1 MKSQLTFLE
10 ATSLVV
16 GAGVGGGVMA
26 VPYLAS
32 QTGLLSFLP
41 VILIAAAVNIVL
53 NLLLVD
59 VLVRD
64 GRDLQ
69 IVELMTTYVFRGR
82 FGKRISWVF
91 FTILGFSF
99 IASLTAYI
107 AGAGEVVAG
116 LWGIPIL
123 WSRLLV
129 YVISA
134 LIVFFGLKSV
144 GISEKVSLYLL
155 VIFSL
160 IIIFGSI
167 RNWNLPSGSFSIDI
181 GSGNGRV
188 KEVLALFG
196 IVMYSL
202 NAAFAVPQ
210 AVKGLGRNLVRSS
223 RAVITGT
230 LINAALIVLITFTAV
245 AVSNPV
251 TELAVIGIG
260 ASANR
265 MVAVSGSLFVIVAML
280 TTYWSVSLALADMIC
295 QRFEISYRGAWLA
308 ATTPTVVLILFGLW
322 GFVEYL
328 QIAGGLVALVVVY
341 VTVPMY
347 KRARREHPMTGNR
360 EFSEKLGSP
369 VMLWLFILGMILM
382 AVGSLLGM

>member
-41 VILIAAAVNIVL
+41 VILIAAAINIIL

-64 GRDLQ
+64 DRDLQ

-82 FGKRISWVF
+82 FGKQISWVF

-167 RNWNLPSGSFSIDI
+167 RNWNLPVDSFSINI
-181 GSGNGRV
+181 GSGNGRG

-210 AVKGLGRNLVRSS
+210 AVKGLDRNLEKSS

-230 LINAALIVLITFTAV
+230 LINAALIVLVTITAV

-251 TELAVIGIG
+251 TEVAVIGIG
-260 ASANR
+260 ASTNK
-265 MVAVSGSLFVIVAML
+265 MVAISGSLFVIVAML
-280 TTYWSVSLALADMIC
+280 TTYWSVSLALADMIS
-295 QRFEISYRGAWLA
+295 QRFKIGYRGAWLA
-308 ATTPTVVLILFGLW
+308 ATTPTVILILFGLW

-347 KRARREHPMTGNR
+347 KRSLREHPMTGNR
-360 EFSEKLGSP
+360 EFFKKLGSP
-369 VMLWLFILGMILM
+369 VILWLFILGMILM

>member
-41 VILIAAAVNIVL
+41 VILIAAAINIVL

-155 VIFSL
+155 LIFSL
-160 IIIFGSI
+160 IITFGSI
-167 RNWNLPSGSFSIDI
+167 QTWNLPAGSFSIDI
-181 GSGNGRV
+181 RSGSG
-188 KEVLALFG
+188 KEILALFG

-210 AVKGLGRNLVRSS
+210 AIKGLGRNLVRSS

-230 LINAALIVLITFTAV
+230 LINATLIVLVTITAV

-260 ASANR
+260 ASTNR
-265 MVAVSGSLFVIVAML
+265 LVAVSGSLFVIVAML
-280 TTYWSVSLALADMIC
+280 TTYWSVSLALADMIS
-295 QRFEISYRGAWLA
+295 QRFKIGYRGAWLA
-308 ATTPTVVLILFGLW
+308 ATTPTVILILFSLW
-322 GFVEYL
+322 SFVEYL

-369 VMLWLFILGMILM
+369 VILWLFILGMILM

>member
-41 VILIAAAVNIVL
+41 VILIAAAINIVL

-82 FGKRISWVF
+82 SGKRISWVF

-155 VIFSL
+155 LIFSL
-160 IIIFGSI
+160 IITFGSI
-167 RNWNLPSGSFSIDI
+167 QTWNLPAGSFSIDI
-181 GSGNGRV
+181 RSGSG
-188 KEVLALFG
+188 KEILALFG

-223 RAVITGT
+223 RAVIAGT
-230 LINAALIVLITFTAV
+230 LINATLIVLVTITAV

-251 TELAVIGIG
+251 TEVAVIGIG
-260 ASANR
+260 ASTNR

-280 TTYWSVSLALADMIC
+280 TTYWSVSLALADIIS
-295 QRFEISYRGAWLA
+295 QRFKIGYRGAWLA
-308 ATTPTVVLILFGLW
+308 ATTPTVILILFSLW
-322 GFVEYL
+322 SFVEYL

-369 VMLWLFILGMILM
+369 VILWLFILGMILM